1 MKETNEISALLHLI
15 DDPDTEVYISVRNK
29 LLSFGKEVI
38 PNLEYL
44 WETTDNPFIQER
56 VEMLIHSVQFEDI
69 KSKLTEWMQ
78 QKEPDILMGAFIVN
92 SYHFPEL
99 SYAEISQ
106 QLEKIRRNIWLE
118 LNPYLTNLEQIN
130 VLTGILF
137 QYYNFKH
144 HPIDYTRPA
153 DFLLSYLLETKKG
166 NSLGLT
172 ILQLIIAQLSDIPIQ
187 LLQVP
192 GQLVL
197 GYSKSYPIGE
207 EPGEQIHTHFF
218 LDGGSGQIFSR
229 KEIELYLKKV
239 GIEWSEEYF
248 KPLSSKKI
256 IAQLI
261 DEYASCFQSDD
272 LTYKYKELKILAE
285 IIRGDSL

>member
-15 DDPDTEVYISVRNK
+15 DDPDTEVYTSVRNK

-56 VEMLIHSVQFEDI
+56 VEMLIHSVQFEDV
-69 KSKLTEWMQ
+69 KSKLSDWMQ
-78 QKEPDILMGAFIVN
+78 QKEPDLITGAFIVN

-99 SYAEISQ
+99 SYTDLSQ
-106 QLEKIRRNIWLE
+106 QIEKIRRNIWLE
-118 LNPYLTNLEQIN
+118 LNPYLTSLEQIN
-130 VLTGILF
+130 ILTGILF
-137 QYYNFKH
+137 QYYSFKKN
-144 HPIDYTRPA
+144 PIDYSRPA

-166 NSLGLT
+166 NALGLAV
-172 ILQLIIAQLSDIPIQ
+172 LQLILAQLSDIPLQ
-187 LLQVP
+187 LLQIP

-197 GYSKSYPIGE
+197 GYCKPQENEKESGE
-207 EPGEQIHTHFF
+207 FHHISFF
-218 LDGGSGQIFSR
+218 VDGGSGQIFSR
-229 KEIELYLKKV
+229 KEIELYLKRE
-239 GIEWSEEYF
+239 GMEWSDEYF
-248 KPLSSKKI
+248 KPMSPKKI

-272 LTYKYKELKILAE
+272 LLYKFRELKILAE
-285 IIRGDSL
+285 TIRGNSQ